1 MGQAQATDRSVG
13 LAHRPTWVPWILL
26 AVGICAASVSAILIR
41 YANDADPLAISFWRC
56 AVGAAVLTP
65 FARRRLGDMDRS
77 DRRLPAIAG
86 VFLAVHF
93 ASWITSLELTTVAS
107 SVLLV
112 SASPI
117 FVALAARVFFH
128 EHLATAGWVG
138 LVLALAGT
146 ALVGGTGFGGSSLE
160 GNGLALLG
168 GATAG
173 GYAMAGQLARRSLGI
188 LEYAVVTYA
197 VAAALLLVACLV
209 GGVELWGYDAQ
220 TWWAIAGLIV
230 GPQLLGHTVINLVL
244 SDIDATTVTV
254 AIMGEPIIAITLAF
268 ALFDEVPSWTVYP
281 GGVAILVGIYLVS
294 VARKTVAVP
303 VE

>member
-1 MGQAQATDRSVG
+1 MGQAQATDRTVG
-13 LAHRPTWVPWILL
+13 LAHRASWVPWVLL
-26 AVGICAASVSAILIR
+26 GLGICAASTSAILIR
-41 YANDADPLAISFWRC
+41 YARDADPLAISFWRC
-56 AVGAAVLTP
+56 AVGAAVLAP
-65 FARRRLGDMDRS
+65 FARPRLLGLDRGDLK
-77 DRRLPAIAG
+77 LPAVAG
-86 VFLAVHF
+86 AFLAVHF

-117 FVALAARVFFH
+117 FVALAAKIFFH
-128 EHLATAGWVG
+128 ERLPGAGWVG

-146 ALVGGTGFGGSSLE
+146 AIVGGTGFGGSSLD

-173 GYAMAGQLARRSLGI
+173 GYAMAGQLARRKLGI
-188 LEYAVVTYA
+188 LEYAVVTYS
-197 VAAALLLVACLV
+197 VAAVLLLVACLI
-209 GGVELWGYDAQ
+209 GGVELGGYGAQ

-254 AIMGEPIIAITLAF
+254 AIMGEPIIAISLAF
-268 ALFDEVPSWTVYP
+268 ILFDEVPSWTVYP
-281 GGVAILVGIYLVS
+281 GGIAILAGIYLVS